1 MSKILAFT
9 LSAVFITSSALSA
22 GTCTDCPDIFDFFDF
37 EDDAIIVP
45 NYEDKTGDLP
55 LITIDA
61 DKSDSK
67 WTYIPDVAQSK
78 FGDWS
83 TCIGLAHNVSRE
95 AAKNYAEKNSE
106 VTFFFYVKQYMVL
119 EDDESIIVRIFMQG
133 DAVFFSGD
141 PEKVAKWGTAT
152 DMADGYVKR

>member
-1 MSKILAFT
+1 MLSSSILISSS
-9 LSAVFITSSALSA
+9 LSAEACPDF
-22 GTCTDCPDIFDFFDF
+22 PDIFDFFDF
-37 EDDAIIVP
+37 EEEAIICP
-45 NYEDKTGDLP
+45 DYKDITGELP
-55 LITIDA
+55 VITIVA
-61 DKSDSK
+61 DQSDSN

-95 AAKNYAEKNSE
+95 AAKAYAEKNSK

-119 EDDESIIVRIFMQG
+119 EDDESIIARIFMQG

-141 PEKVAKWGTAT
+141 PEKVASWGTAT